1 MWTFAK
7 QKRYDGFN
15 NFMKIYLIRHGE
27 SLANLGLVSADFSM
41 DNQNSLSQKGEN
53 QIRAIIPAFQNCNI
67 VRIFSSP
74 MKRAIDSAKILQSG
88 LVNKPKIIIDNH
100 LKEIDYGIFTDDRNN
115 PEMQNIAKKQIAGDQ
130 EIRFGGGENMCEI
143 LGRFLDFLVDTYK
156 KNQNGEI
163 VIFSHGRLI
172 SIVSKKIE
180 ELCQNN
186 IKKSKIDNASIIEVE
201 LNNNEINILK
211 TYLNT
216 LKSQF

>member
-1 MWTFAK
+1 
-7 QKRYDGFN
+7 
-15 NFMKIYLIRHGE
+15 MKIYLIRHGE

-130 EIRFGGGENMCEI
+130 EIRFGGGENIREI
-143 LGRFLDFLVDTYK
+143 LERFLDFLVDTYK
-156 KNQNGEI
+156 ENQSSEI
-163 VIFSHGRLI
+163 IVFSHGRLL
-172 SIVSKKIE
+172 SIVSKKNE
-180 ELCQNN
+180 ELCQKK
-186 IKKSKIDNASIIEVE
+186 IKKSKIDNASIIEFE
-201 LNNNEINILK
+201 LNSDEITLLK

>member
-1 MWTFAK
+1 
-7 QKRYDGFN
+7 
-15 NFMKIYLIRHGE
+15 MKIYLIRHGE

-41 DNQNSLSQKGEN
+41 DNQNDLSKKGEN
-53 QIRAIIPAFQNCNI
+53 QIREIIPAFQNCNI

-88 LVNKPKIIIDNH
+88 LINAPKITIDNR
-100 LKEIDYGIFTDDRNN
+100 LKEIDYGIFTDDRDN
-115 PEMQNIAKKQIAGDQ
+115 PEMQNIAKKQIDGDQ
-130 EIRFGGGENMCEI
+130 EIRFGGGENMREI

-156 KNQNGEI
+156 KNQNDEI
-163 VIFSHGRLI
+163 IIFSHGRLL

-180 ELCQNN
+180 ELCQKN

-201 LNNNEINILK
+201 LNNTEINLLK

-216 LKSQF
+216 LKS

>member
-1 MWTFAK
+1 
-7 QKRYDGFN
+7 
-15 NFMKIYLIRHGE
+15 MKIYLIRHGE

-41 DNQNSLSQKGEN
+41 DNQNTLSKKGEG

>member
-1 MWTFAK
+1 
-7 QKRYDGFN
+7 
-15 NFMKIYLIRHGE
+15 MKIYLIRHGE

-41 DNQNSLSQKGEN
+41 DNQNTLSKKGED

-74 MKRAIDSAKILQSG
+74 MKRAVKSAEILQSG

-100 LKEIDYGIFTDDRNN
+100 LKEIDYGIYIDDRDN
-115 PEMQNIAKKQIAGDQ
+115 PEMQNIAKQQIAGDQ
-130 EIRFGGGENMCEI
+130 EIRFGGGENIREI
-143 LGRFLDFLVDTYK
+143 LERFLDFLVDAYK
-156 KNQNGEI
+156 ENQNREI
-163 VIFSHGRLI
+163 IVFSHGRLL

-180 ELCQNN
+180 ELCQKK
-186 IKKSKIDNASIIEVE
+186 IKKSKIVNASIIEVE

>member
-1 MWTFAK
+1 
-7 QKRYDGFN
+7 
-15 NFMKIYLIRHGE
+15 MKIYLIRHGE

-41 DNQNSLSQKGEN
+41 DNQNTLSKKGED

-74 MKRAIDSAKILQSG
+74 MKRAVESAEILQSG

-130 EIRFGGGENMCEI
+130 EIRFGGGENIREI
-143 LGRFLDFLVDTYK
+143 LERFLDFLVDTYK
-156 KNQNGEI
+156 ENQNDEI
-163 VIFSHGRLI
+163 IILSHGRLL
-172 SIVSKKIE
+172 SIVSKKVE
-180 ELCQNN
+180 ELCNKE
-186 IKKSKIDNASIIEVE
+186 IKKFKINNASIIEVE
-201 LNNNEINILK
+201 LNNNDINLLK

-216 LKSQF
+216 LKN

>member
-1 MWTFAK
+1 
-7 QKRYDGFN
+7 
-15 NFMKIYLIRHGE
+15 MKIYLIRHGE

-41 DNQNSLSQKGEN
+41 DNQNTLSKKGED

-74 MKRAIDSAKILQSG
+74 MKRAVESAEILQSG

-100 LKEIDYGIFTDDRNN
+100 LKEIDYGIFTDDQNN

-130 EIRFGGGENMCEI
+130 EIRFGGGENIREI
-143 LGRFLDFLVDTYK
+143 LERFLDFLVDIYK
-156 KNQNGEI
+156 ENQNDEI
-163 VIFSHGRLI
+163 IVFSHGRLL

-180 ELCQNN
+180 ELCQKE
-186 IKKSKIDNASIIEVE
+186 IKKSKIENASIIELE
-201 LNNNEINILK
+201 LNNNEINLLK

-216 LKSQF
+216 LKS

>member
-1 MWTFAK
+1 
-7 QKRYDGFN
+7 
-15 NFMKIYLIRHGE
+15 MKIYLIRHGE

-41 DNQNSLSQKGEN
+41 DNQNTLSKKGEN
-53 QIRAIIPAFQNCNI
+53 QIQAIIPAFLNCNI
-67 VRIFSSP
+67 IRIFSSP
-74 MKRAIDSAKILQSG
+74 MKRAVKSAEILQSG
-88 LVNKPKIIIDNH
+88 LVNKPKIMIDNR
-100 LKEIDYGIFTDDRNN
+100 LKEIDYGIFTDDRDN

-130 EIRFGGGENMCEI
+130 EIRFGGGENIREI
-143 LGRFLDFLVDTYK
+143 LERFLDFLVDTYK

>member
-1 MWTFAK
+1 
-7 QKRYDGFN
+7 
-15 NFMKIYLIRHGE
+15 MKIYLIRHGE

-41 DNQNSLSQKGEN
+41 DNQNTLSKKGED

-74 MKRAIDSAKILQSG
+74 MKRAVESAEILQSG

-100 LKEIDYGIFTDDRNN
+100 LKEINYGIFTNDRNN

-130 EIRFGGGENMCEI
+130 KIRFGDGENIREI
-143 LGRFLDFLVDTYK
+143 LERFLDFLVDAYQT
-156 KNQNGEI
+156 NQNDEI
-163 VIFSHGRLI
+163 VIFSHGRLL

-180 ELCQNN
+180 ELCQKN

>member
-7 QKRYDGFN
+7 QKRYDDFN

-41 DNQNSLSQKGEN
+41 DNQNSLSKKGEE
-53 QIRAIIPAFQNCNI
+53 QIRAIIPDFQNCNI
-67 VRIFSSP
+67 MQIFSSP
-74 MKRAIDSAKILQSG
+74 MKRAVESAEILQSG
-88 LVNKPKIIIDNH
+88 LANKPKIMIDNR
-100 LKEIDYGIFTDDRNN
+100 LKEIDYGIFTDDRDN

-130 EIRFGGGENMCEI
+130 EIRFGDGENIREI
-143 LGRFLDFLVDTYK
+143 LERFLGFLIDTYK
-156 KNQNGEI
+156 ENQNDEI
-163 VIFSHGRLI
+163 IILSHGRLL

-180 ELCQNN
+180 ELYQKE

-201 LNNNEINILK
+201 LNNTEINLLK

-216 LKSQF
+216 LKR

>member
-1 MWTFAK
+1 
-7 QKRYDGFN
+7 
-15 NFMKIYLIRHGE
+15 MKIYLIRHGE
-27 SLANLGLVSADFSM
+27 SLANLGLVSANFSM
-41 DNQNSLSQKGEN
+41 DNQNTLSKKGED

-74 MKRAIDSAKILQSG
+74 MKRAVKSAEILQSG

-100 LKEIDYGIFTDDRNN
+100 LKEIDYGIYIDDRDN
-115 PEMQNIAKKQIAGDQ
+115 PEMQNIAKQQIAGDQ
-130 EIRFGGGENMCEI
+130 EIRFGGGENIREI
-143 LGRFLDFLVDTYK
+143 LERFLDFLVDAYK
-156 KNQNGEI
+156 ENQNREI
-163 VIFSHGRLI
+163 IVFSHGRLL

-180 ELCQNN
+180 ELCQKK
-186 IKKSKIDNASIIEVE
+186 IKKSKIVNASIIEVE

>member
-7 QKRYDGFN
+7 QKRYDDFN

-41 DNQNSLSQKGEN
+41 DNQNSLSKKGEE
-53 QIRAIIPAFQNCNI
+53 QIRAIIPDFQNCNI
-67 VRIFSSP
+67 MQIFSSP
-74 MKRAIDSAKILQSG
+74 MKRAVESAEILQSG
-88 LVNKPKIIIDNH
+88 LANKPKIMIDNR
-100 LKEIDYGIFTDDRNN
+100 LKEIDYGIFTDDRDN

-130 EIRFGGGENMCEI
+130 EIRFGDGENIREI
-143 LGRFLDFLVDTYK
+143 LERFLGFLIDTYK
-156 KNQNGEI
+156 ENQNDEI
-163 VIFSHGRLI
+163 IILSHGRLL

-180 ELCQNN
+180 ELYQKE

-201 LNNNEINILK
+201 LNNTEINLLK

-216 LKSQF
+216 LKS

>member
-1 MWTFAK
+1 
-7 QKRYDGFN
+7 
-15 NFMKIYLIRHGE
+15 MKIYLIRHGE

-53 QIRAIIPAFQNCNI
+53 QIQAIILAFQNCNI

-74 MKRAIDSAKILQSG
+74 MKRAIKSAKILQSG
-88 LVNKPKIIIDNH
+88 LVNKPKIMIDNR
-100 LKEIDYGIFTDDRNN
+100 LKEIDYGIFTDDRDN
-115 PEMQNIAKKQIAGDQ
+115 PEMQNIAKKQITGDQ
-130 EIRFGGGENMCEI
+130 EIRFGGGENIREI
-143 LGRFLDFLVDTYK
+143 LERFLDFLVDTYK

-201 LNNNEINILK
+201 LNNTEINLLK
-211 TYLNT
+211 TYLNI
-216 LKSQF
+216 LKS